1 MAVME
6 HIVRSLTDCSFRAD
20 VTILNIMYDDCFDE
34 EFSQNKEGGR
44 RVSDAFNM
52 ASFAMGVG

>member
-1 MAVME
+1 
-6 HIVRSLTDCSFRAD
+6 
-20 VTILNIMYDDCFDE
+20 MYDDCFDE